1 MEYYDN
7 TPAKL
12 NIKLRDIPLDR
23 TTNSQYKVIYGG
35 LNETLPKMEN
45 EFSNL
50 KIRVKEYNKSR
61 NSSPENSDL
70 INNNI
75 LYTQQNNIKINQVK
89 TLNDNNNITNNN
101 NNLDNNNN
109 IIITGNYGYENS
121 NENIFKTKNKN
132 NNNIN
137 NNYDKMSFETLE
149 KILENKNTLIDDFN
163 KLVESCY
170 EKLKRYKEENINL
183 KKEMEKFGFKQNEI
197 IGENNDDED
206 EKEEKNNE
214 NNEKDFNS
222 NDLPTLKKE
231 KKFLKSKKKKSNTL
245 ESNNNNYLNNINLYG
260 LKQIQH
266 LGEELNEIMIDNKN
280 SQEKYENKLGNLI
293 NKLQNLGNKF
303 N

>member
-101 NNLDNNNN
+101 NNIFRRLSAAYKQKSSSSTIKLNYSNPSDFLLD
-109 IIITGNYGYENS
+109 
-121 NENIFKTKNKN
+121 
-132 NNNIN
+132 
-137 NNYDKMSFETLE
+137 
-149 KILENKNTLIDDFN
+149 
-163 KLVESCY
+163 V
-170 EKLKRYKEENINL
+170 
-183 KKEMEKFGFKQNEI
+183 
-197 IGENNDDED
+197 
-206 EKEEKNNE
+206 
-214 NNEKDFNS
+214 
-222 NDLPTLKKE
+222 
-231 KKFLKSKKKKSNTL
+231 
-245 ESNNNNYLNNINLYG
+245 
-260 LKQIQH
+260 
-266 LGEELNEIMIDNKN
+266 
-280 SQEKYENKLGNLI
+280 
-293 NKLQNLGNKF
+293 
-303 N
+303 